1 MWLTDYSVFF
11 CEWISPLTMVDPFAI
26 LQILP
31 SHVKNICLSAFQRL
45 NKCFRLI
52 ISSNTWKWIWLRQ
65 DEMEKPKAEVV
76 QEKPKASVGWVEPS
90 NSLTISLSLED
101 RSCAS
106 CAMSFQ
112 SMGKI
117 DVTFFVV
124 SILGFCDF
132 YGFSGFCCFCDF
144 CVFSGFCGCSGLK
157 SKLEHLQIQYSTCI

>member
-1 MWLTDYSVFF
+1 MKSFGIF
-11 CEWISPLTMVDPFAI
+11 C
-26 LQILP
+26 ILP
-31 SHVKNICLSAFQRL
+31 SHVKKYMPECFLAPQ
-45 NKCFRLI
+45 KCFRLV